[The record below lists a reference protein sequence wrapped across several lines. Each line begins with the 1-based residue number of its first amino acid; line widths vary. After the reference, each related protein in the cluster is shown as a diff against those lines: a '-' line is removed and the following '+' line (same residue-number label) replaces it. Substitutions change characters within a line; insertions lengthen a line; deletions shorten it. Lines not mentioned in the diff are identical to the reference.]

1 MNKDWGKAIAQL
13 CVIAQ
18 NNTDLKEPVLQY
30 VEFMKTIYGIDG
42 ADFLDIYREWERSG
56 EIVDKR
62 EKVSCTGLENI
73 EKNLYP
79 QSMDG
84 LCRLYDEGILEED
97 AFCETLFEEDYE
109 IKNVVFIKAVRP
121 AVNPNFSTVALK
133 PLNATDN
140 FTFTYNSAKSQVI
153 TLDVRDFENAIEGR
167 DVVSYN
173 NTVYSTFVQLYI
185 PEYDTAN
192 KLVGYTTSLVNVSI
206 PSGMYEI
213 KM

>member
-13 CVIAQ
+13 CVITQ

-62 EKVSCTGLENI
+62 EKVSCTSLENM

-79 QSMDG
+79 KSMDG

-109 IKNVVFIKAVRP
+109 IKNGADGKFIGFYPQYPGCIGFADSREMLDMKMQK
-121 AVNPNFSTVALK
+121 SLK
-133 PLNATDN
+133 NWIRAAYILW
-140 FTFTYNSAKSQVI
+140 K
-153 TLDVRDFENAIEGR
+153 ENKI
-167 DVVSYN
+167 
-173 NTVYSTFVQLYI
+173 
-185 PEYDTAN
+185 
-192 KLVGYTTSLVNVSI
+192 LV
-206 PSGMYEI
+206 
-213 KM
+213 K

>member
-13 CVIAQ
+13 CVIVQ

-62 EKVSCTGLENI
+62 D
-73 EKNLYP
+73 LYP
-79 QSMDG
+79 KSMDG

-109 IKNVVFIKAVRP
+109 IKNGTDGKFIGFYPQYPGCIGFADSREMLDMKMQK
-121 AVNPNFSTVALK
+121 SLK
-133 PLNATDN
+133 NWIRAAYILW
-140 FTFTYNSAKSQVI
+140 K
-153 TLDVRDFENAIEGR
+153 ENKI
-167 DVVSYN
+167 
-173 NTVYSTFVQLYI
+173 
-185 PEYDTAN
+185 
-192 KLVGYTTSLVNVSI
+192 LV
-206 PSGMYEI
+206 
-213 KM
+213 K